1 MNRVLAV
8 LFLISA
14 LSGCISNGLLGRPA
28 SVARSDEA
36 TTSLSTDGT
45 GLAVYLQVMEDLLE
59 GDTVRQA
66 ETFQRISRD
75 ASAAP
80 NTTNRLK
87 LAIALAIPGHSGSNA
102 EHAQAELRE
111 VLAASEVLLPEERI
125 LATLQL
131 AQIEQRLLLDLEAQ
145 QTQSAAAQSIEQQ
158 TSNAERRVQQL
169 QEENQALR
177 AELEEAQNILN
188 EITNIER
195 SIRERESAD

>member
-1 MNRVLAV
+1 M
-8 LFLISA
+8 
-14 LSGCISNGLLGRPA
+14 SNGLLGRPA
-28 SVARSDEA
+28 SAARSDEA

-111 VLAASEVLLPEERI
+111 ILAASEVLLPEERI